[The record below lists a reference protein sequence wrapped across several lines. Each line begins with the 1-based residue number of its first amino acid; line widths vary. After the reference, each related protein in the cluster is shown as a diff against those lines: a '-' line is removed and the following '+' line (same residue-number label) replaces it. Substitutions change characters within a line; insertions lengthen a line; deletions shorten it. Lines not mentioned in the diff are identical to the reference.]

1 MNISVNWLARIST
14 LLRTSSRGQDLTE
27 YALLVVMIAIVVLI
41 AVMFFGEEVSSFFQN
56 AANSLADWLLGG

>member
-1 MNISVNWLARIST
+1 MNTSINGLARICT
-14 LLRTSSRGQDLTE
+14 QHRNSSRGQDLTE

-41 AVMFFGEEVSSFFQN
+41 AVMFFGQEVSSFFQN